1 MWKNTIKKKDEFEEG
16 ETGDTM
22 ERDGGFVD
30 DNNPIHRTVEEI
42 IKKHG
47 YGKSA
52 EKVIE
57 RLKLRMKWLMKNAE
71 YGGRD

>member
-1 MWKNTIKKKDEFEEG
+1 MWKNEIKKLDDEKNMREG
-16 ETGDTM
+16 GL
-22 ERDGGFVD
+22 VD

>member
-1 MWKNTIKKKDEFEEG
+1 MKKLEDDIMWEDIIKESDE
-16 ETGDTM
+16 
-22 ERDGGFVD
+22 GGFVD

-57 RLKLRMKWLMKNAE
+57 RLKLRMKWLMQNAE
-71 YGGRD
+71 YGGMD